1 MNRDPPT
8 PSAVGSRPMR
18 SARPSTTPGRSSPTR
33 KHAEPKI
40 LTAAE
45 ASAMVANVEKCMCSN
60 SPAQVADEY
69 EESQA
74 MSWAE

>member
-1 MNRDPPT
+1 
-8 PSAVGSRPMR
+8 
-18 SARPSTTPGRSSPTR
+18 
-33 KHAEPKI
+33 
-40 LTAAE
+40 
-45 ASAMVANVEKCMCSN
+45 MVANVEKCMCSN